1 MKRKMVIIL
10 AMLVLLLTGC
20 VADKVEQNKADLYYG
35 ENPPQLV
42 PEVAEYYE
50 SLGITEEVRKNA
62 EAVYGTYWI
71 NDEKEV
77 TIRWPEYW
85 QDLYVIQAG
94 QGITVYDKFSYD
106 LSDGQMGNLWR
117 IYVDSHEEF
126 EWYMESEYYDDP
138 YAEILGANSAVIGTD
153 DEYVYILMLP
163 TDVQFDF
170 NVEHAWEYYSAAMDN
185 KEKFIADF
193 LAVNHITVNE
203 KAPNLN

>member
-1 MKRKMVIIL
+1 MKKSWIVLLLMV
-10 AMLVLLLTGC
+10 MFLLTGC
-20 VADKVEQNKADLYYG
+20 AGDKVEQNKADLYYD

-62 EAVYGTYWI
+62 EAVYGTSWI

-77 TIRWPEYW
+77 TICWPEYW

-94 QGITVYDKFSYD
+94 QGITVYDKFNYD
-106 LSDGQMGNLWR
+106 LSDSTAGCLWS
-117 IYVDSHEEF
+117 IYVNTHEEF

-153 DEYVYILMLP
+153 DEYVYILILP

-203 KAPNLN
+203 KAPHLN

>member
-1 MKRKMVIIL
+1 MKKSWIVLLLLVMV
-10 AMLVLLLTGC
+10 LLTGC
-20 VADKVEQNKADLYYG
+20 AGDKIEQNKAELYYD

-94 QGITVYDKFSYD
+94 QGITVYDKFNYD
-106 LSDGQMGNLWR
+106 LSDSTAGCLWS
-117 IYVDSHEEF
+117 IYVNTHEEF
-126 EWYMESEYYDDP
+126 EWYIESGLYDDP
-138 YAEILGANSAVIGTD
+138 YVDMLGANSAVIGTD
-153 DEYVYILMLP
+153 DEYVYILILP
-163 TDVQFDF
+163 TDVQFDLE
-170 NVEHAWEYYSAAMDN
+170 VEHAGEYYGAAMDN

-203 KAPNLN
+203 KAPHLN

>member
-1 MKRKMVIIL
+1 MKKNWIVLLFLVMV
-10 AMLVLLLTGC
+10 LLTGC
-20 VADKVEQNKADLYYG
+20 VGDKVEQNKADLYYD

-42 PEVAEYYE
+42 PEVAEYYD
-50 SLGITEEVRKNA
+50 SLGITEEVWKNA

-94 QGITVYDKFSYD
+94 QGITVYDKFNYD
-106 LSDGQMGNLWR
+106 LSDSTAGCLWS
-117 IYVDSHEEF
+117 IYVNTYEEF
-126 EWYMESEYYDDP
+126 EWYIESGLYDDP
-138 YAEILGANSAVIGTD
+138 YVDMLGANSAVIGTD
-153 DEYVYILMLP
+153 DEYVYILILP
-163 TDVQFDF
+163 TDVQFDLE
-170 NVEHAWEYYSAAMDN
+170 VEHAGEYYGAAMDN

-203 KAPNLN
+203 KAPHLN

>member
-1 MKRKMVIIL
+1 MKKNWIVLLLL
-10 AMLVLLLTGC
+10 AMVLLTGC
-20 VADKVEQNKADLYYG
+20 VGDKVELYYD

-94 QGITVYDKFSYD
+94 QGITVYDKFNYD
-106 LSDGQMGNLWR
+106 LSDSTAGCLWS
-117 IYVDSHEEF
+117 IYVNTHEEF
-126 EWYMESEYYDDP
+126 EWYIESGLYDDP
-138 YAEILGANSAVIGTD
+138 YVDMLGANSAVVGTD
-153 DEYVYILMLP
+153 DEYVYILILP
-163 TDVQFDF
+163 TDVQFDLE
-170 NVEHAWEYYSAAMDN
+170 VEHAWEYYSAAMDN

-193 LAVNHITVNE
+193 LAGNHITVNE
-203 KAPNLN
+203 KAPHLN

>member
-1 MKRKMVIIL
+1 MKKSWIVLLLLVMV
-10 AMLVLLLTGC
+10 LLTGC
-20 VADKVEQNKADLYYG
+20 AGDKIEQNKAELYYD

-106 LSDGQMGNLWR
+106 LSDGTGGCLWS
-117 IYVDSHEEF
+117 IYVNTHEEF
-126 EWYMESEYYDDP
+126 EWYIESGLYDDP
-138 YAEILGANSAVIGTD
+138 YVDMLGANSAVIGTD
-153 DEYVYILMLP
+153 DEYVYILILP
-163 TDVQFDF
+163 TDVQFDLE
-170 NVEHAWEYYSAAMDN
+170 VEHAGEYYGAAMDN

-203 KAPNLN
+203 KAPHLN

>member
-1 MKRKMVIIL
+1 MKKNWIVLLFLVMV
-10 AMLVLLLTGC
+10 LLTGC
-20 VADKVEQNKADLYYG
+20 VGDKVEQNKADLYYG
-35 ENPPQLV
+35 DNPPQLV

-94 QGITVYDKFSYD
+94 QGITVYDKFNYD
-106 LSDGQMGNLWR
+106 LSDSTAGCLWS
-117 IYVDSHEEF
+117 IYVNTHEEF
-126 EWYMESEYYDDP
+126 EWYIESGLYDDP
-138 YAEILGANSAVIGTD
+138 YVDMLGANSAVIGTD
-153 DEYVYILMLP
+153 DEYVYILILP
-163 TDVQFDF
+163 TDVQFDLE
-170 NVEHAWEYYSAAMDN
+170 VEHAGEYYGAAMDN

-203 KAPNLN
+203 KAPHLN

>member
-1 MKRKMVIIL
+1 MKKSWIVLLLLVMV
-10 AMLVLLLTGC
+10 LLTGC
-20 VADKVEQNKADLYYG
+20 AGDKIEQNKAELYYD

-94 QGITVYDKFSYD
+94 QGITVYDKFNYD
-106 LSDGQMGNLWR
+106 LSDSTAGCLWS
-117 IYVDSHEEF
+117 IYVNTYEEF
-126 EWYMESEYYDDP
+126 EWYIESGLYDDP
-138 YAEILGANSAVIGTD
+138 YVDMLGANSAVIGTD
-153 DEYVYILMLP
+153 DEYVYILILP
-163 TDVQFDF
+163 TDVQFDLE
-170 NVEHAWEYYSAAMDN
+170 VEHAGEYYGAAMDN

-203 KAPNLN
+203 KAPHLN

>member
-1 MKRKMVIIL
+1 MKKNWIVLLLL
-10 AMLVLLLTGC
+10 AMVLLTGC
-20 VADKVEQNKADLYYG
+20 AGDKVEQNKADLYYD

-71 NDEKEV
+71 NDKKEV

-94 QGITVYDKFSYD
+94 QGITVYDKFNYD
-106 LSDGQMGNLWR
+106 LSDGTGGCLWS
-117 IYVDSHEEF
+117 IYVNTHEEF
-126 EWYMESEYYDDP
+126 EWYIESGLYDDP
-138 YAEILGANSAVIGTD
+138 YVDILGANSAVIGTD
-153 DEYVYILMLP
+153 DEYVYILILP

-203 KAPNLN
+203 KAQHLN

>member
-1 MKRKMVIIL
+1 MKKSWIVLLLLVMV
-10 AMLVLLLTGC
+10 LLTGC
-20 VADKVEQNKADLYYG
+20 AGDKIEQNKAELYYD

-42 PEVAEYYE
+42 PEVAEYYD
-50 SLGITEEVRKNA
+50 SLGITEEVWKNA

-94 QGITVYDKFSYD
+94 QGITVYDKFNYD
-106 LSDGQMGNLWR
+106 LSDSTAGCLWS
-117 IYVDSHEEF
+117 IYVNTYEEF
-126 EWYMESEYYDDP
+126 EWYIESGLYDDP
-138 YAEILGANSAVIGTD
+138 YVDMLGANSAVIGTD
-153 DEYVYILMLP
+153 DEYVYILILP
-163 TDVQFDF
+163 TDVQFDLE
-170 NVEHAWEYYSAAMDN
+170 VEHAGEYYGAAMDN

-203 KAPNLN
+203 KAPHLN

>member
-1 MKRKMVIIL
+1 MKKNWIVLLFLVMV
-10 AMLVLLLTGC
+10 LLTGC
-20 VADKVEQNKADLYYG
+20 VGDKVEQNKADLYYD

-42 PEVAEYYE
+42 PEVAEYYD
-50 SLGITEEVRKNA
+50 SLGITEEVWKNA

-94 QGITVYDKFSYD
+94 QGITVYDKFNYD
-106 LSDGQMGNLWR
+106 LSDSTAGCLWS
-117 IYVDSHEEF
+117 IYVNTHEEF
-126 EWYMESEYYDDP
+126 EWYIESGLYDDP
-138 YAEILGANSAVIGTD
+138 YVDMLGANSAVIGTD
-153 DEYVYILMLP
+153 DEYVYILILP
-163 TDVQFDF
+163 TDVQFDLE
-170 NVEHAWEYYSAAMDN
+170 VEHAGEYYGAAMDN

-203 KAPNLN
+203 KAPHLN